1 MIDEQRILKL
11 AARPREGRAGEDEF
25 SAAARIRTVSFLDRE
40 SDPLAMPIRWSAAL
54 CGSTREATT
63 AVDAEELCAV
73 CPISAE
79 CSTALMAG
87 APAHVSRWRDRLN
100 RGQAIAS

>member
-11 AARPREGRAGEDEF
+11 AARPREGRAGEDKF
-25 SAAARIRTVSFLDRE
+25 SAATRIRTMSFLDRE
-40 SDPLAMPIRWSAAL
+40 SDPLAMPIRWSAAA
-54 CGSTREATT
+54 CDSAQEATT
-63 AVDAEELCAV
+63 AVDAEKLCIA
-73 CPISAE
+73 CPISTE